1 VMLTHTLRR
10 ATLRPAALAPVRLG
24 GVPALKT
31 FCKFGT

>member
-1 VMLTHTLRR
+1 MLAHTLRR
-10 ATLRPAALAPVRLG
+10 ATLRPAALAPFRLG